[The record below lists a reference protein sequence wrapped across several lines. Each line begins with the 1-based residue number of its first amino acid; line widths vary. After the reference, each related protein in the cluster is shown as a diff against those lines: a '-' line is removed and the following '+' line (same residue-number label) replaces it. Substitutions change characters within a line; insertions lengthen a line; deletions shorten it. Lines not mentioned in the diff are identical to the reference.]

1 MALKRL
7 NIYFVLGEESG
18 DALGAD
24 LLPYLKSQAKA
35 LKRELHVEGLA
46 GDRLSQA
53 GVKSLFD
60 IDDIAVMGITAV
72 LARLPKIINRA
83 QQTVADI
90 VEKRPDMIVLIDSPD
105 FTHAVAKRVRKKA
118 PDIPIV
124 NYVCPSVWAWR
135 QSRAKTM
142 RSYIDHVLAILPFEP
157 DTLKKLEGP
166 SATYVGHPLV
176 NEIASIKPTPQK
188 TNDKPVVLVLPGSR
202 GSEVKRM
209 LRPFGE
215 TMSLLKQRGHEFQV
229 VIPAV
234 SRMREYI
241 ERETTNWDVKPLI
254 VSSEN
259 NAELF
264 ARAHVA
270 LAASGTVTLELALH
284 RVPMVVAY
292 ILDPVATAASHLI
305 KIWSPSIPNLITD
318 QMLISEEFNKMV
330 DPQRLVRYL
339 EELMADGVARKR
351 QLTGFEEVAQKM
363 KTKRAPGDVAAEAIL
378 KQLSD
383 RA

>member
-72 LARLPKIINRA
+72 LARLPKIINRV